1 MARECSS
8 IEGGGSVCYRC
19 QGVGHFARECPEEF
33 DGGEGG
39 STCYK
44 CSRVGHFAR
53 ECPGEYSYYGGGK
66 DREGG
71 ASKCYKCNRFLR
83 EKIFVACRPCSFRF
97 GHFARECYEEE
108 DRCYKCHGNM
118 GFDFLFFRVIF
129 IIRSSL
135 LSLL

>member
-1 MARECSS
+1 M
-8 IEGGGSVCYRC
+8 CYRC

-83 EKIFVACRPCSFRF
+83 EKSLTLADHALSGSVILPVSVMRKRIAAISVMVIWALIF
-97 GHFARECYEEE
+97 Y
-108 DRCYKCHGNM
+108 
-118 GFDFLFFRVIF
+118 
-129 IIRSSL
+129 SL
-135 LSLL
+135 E